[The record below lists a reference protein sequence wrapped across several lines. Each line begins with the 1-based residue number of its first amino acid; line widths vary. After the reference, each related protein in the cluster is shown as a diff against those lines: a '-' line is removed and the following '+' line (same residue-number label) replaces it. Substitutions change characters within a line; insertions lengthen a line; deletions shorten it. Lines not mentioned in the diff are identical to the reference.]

1 MSKPTTPTT
10 SAPRLYFLDWLRV
23 LAMFAIF
30 FFHNSRFYDSFSDW
44 HVKNATNNLGATI
57 FVGFASQWIMPLF
70 FLIAGAGTCLA
81 MRSRNAG
88 QYALERTMRLLVPL
102 IFGMLVI
109 VVPQAYFQAI
119 FHGEQL
125 SQYNFLQIYGLYFT
139 NLLKSLPW
147 PEWFHLWFLK
157 DLFIFSIIALP
168 LFISWKKGGKSVVA
182 KLAGVFDRPWALFL
196 VLIVPIA
203 LIDIFV
209 YPSGFWGDRM
219 SSGGWNIITYI
230 WFFVS
235 GYLLFANDRIIETIK
250 KTTWLLLGTGFVIS
264 MGVTAFFLDQLAN
277 PVTHYGSASFAAA
290 QILQAIAAW
299 GFLLAFLGLT
309 ARFLNFS
316 NRFLSYA
323 NEAVLPFY
331 ILHQT
336 VIISIGF
343 YIVQWSTGVGLKY
356 LVISTTSFA
365 AIMLVYELLVRRIN
379 VLRFLFGMRLKRKS
393 VMRLAI
399 KSQTQT

>member
-1 MSKPTTPTT
+1 VSNSTTLVT

-44 HVKNATNNLGATI
+44 HIKNATNNLGASI
-57 FVGFASQWIMPLF
+57 FVGFASLWMMPLF

-81 MRSRNAG
+81 MRARNPG

-119 FHGEQL
+119 FHGTNL
-125 SQYNFLQIYGLYFT
+125 SQYNFLQIYGLYLT
-139 NLLKSLPW
+139 TLPQLQ
-147 PEWFHLWFLK
+147 WFHLWFLA
-157 DLFIFSIIALP
+157 DLFVFSIVLLP
-168 LFISWKKGGKSVVA
+168 LFISWKKGSKNVVA
-182 KLAGVFDRPWALFL
+182 RLAEVLDKPWALLL
-196 VLIVPIA
+196 VLILPIM
-203 LIDIFV
+203 LIDILV
-209 YPSGFWGDRM
+209 YPEGFWGDRM
-219 SSGGWNIITYI
+219 SSGGWNIVTYI

-235 GYLLFANDRIIETIK
+235 GYFIFANERIMGAIK
-250 KTTWLLLGTGFVIS
+250 KLTWLLLGTGFVAC
-264 MGVTAFFLDQLAN
+264 MCAVAFFLDQLAN
-277 PVTHYGSASFAAA
+277 PVLHYGSVAFVVA
-290 QILQAIAAW
+290 QILQAVAVW

-309 ARFLNFS
+309 DRFLNFN

-343 YIVQWSTGVGLKY
+343 YVVQWSTGVDLKY
-356 LVISTTSFA
+356 LVISTTSFTI
-365 AIMLVYELLVRRIN
+365 IMLIYQLLVRRVN
-379 VLRFLFGMRLKRKS
+379 VLRFLFGMRLRKRP
-393 VMRLAI
+393 VLTLAT
-399 KSQTQT
+399 KGQTQT